1 MAPQLAAHPGWALI
15 YPQDVDRHSSRSKTA
30 ALLSLMVFLELIPD
44 PLEVSD
50 NISDDVFSVNM
61 PISQQRGRPS
71 SSRIPQL
78 VRAVASTPAPTPP
91 ARPPSSH
98 FPHLDFQ
105 PPLTTRR
112 LTYQQLTNLP
122 PPPPPSRMLT
132 PTPTPTHS
140 ADSRH
145 SVYTGQTQPSPTPS
159 PAGSR
164 MTLPPHLSFTPSSS
178 TAQFSRPSTRTSP
191 QTPILAITLPPT
203 IARPKRTT
211 RSTSN
216 QHVNNT
222 IISILLTNNI

>member
-1 MAPQLAAHPGWALI
+1 MAPQLAAHPDWALI
-15 YPQDVDRHSSRSKTA
+15 YLQDVDRHSSRSKTA
-30 ALLSLMVFLELIPD
+30 ALLSLMVFFGLMPD

-61 PISQQRGRPS
+61 PISPQRGRPS

-98 FPHLDFQ
+98 FPHLNFQ

-112 LTYQQLTNLP
+112 LTHQQLTNP
-122 PPPPPSRMLT
+122 PSPPPSPRTLT

-145 SVYTGQTQPSPTPS
+145 SVYTGQIQPSPTPF
-159 PAGSR
+159 PTGSR
-164 MTLPPHLSFTPSSS
+164 ITLPPHLSLTPSSS
-178 TAQFSRPSTRTSP
+178 TARFSCPST
-191 QTPILAITLPPT
+191 
-203 IARPKRTT
+203 
-211 RSTSN
+211 
-216 QHVNNT
+216 
-222 IISILLTNNI
+222 